1 MDMKVLT
8 VLGPMNAEYSNVP
21 APAPEGDMIK
31 IKVMRTGICATD
43 FAIFTGDCSFVR
55 SGEIVYPV
63 RFGHE
68 FSGIVTEVGENVKNF
83 KVGDRVRILSGPFA
97 NVEGVVESMNDET
110 EIATVLTIMFSQETP
125 TDVSYIDLEKL
136 D

>member
-1 MDMKVLT
+1 MINILHKLELT
-8 VLGPMNAEYSNVP
+8 DEKLVV
-21 APAPEGDMIK
+21 
-31 IKVMRTGICATD
+31 
-43 FAIFTGDCSFVR
+43 
-55 SGEIVYPV
+55 
-63 RFGHE
+63 
-68 FSGIVTEVGENVKNF
+68 NF

-110 EIATVLTIMFSQETP
+110 EVATVLTIMFSQETP